1 MHIGGPVHLAEEGP
15 GQETSSTGLG
25 KGLGHIWAGSSG
37 TSEVEQSL
45 EGLGPQVGMFPCPV
59 KRNVLEGGL
68 SRGPLK
74 PEAPLSL
81 F

>member
-25 KGLGHIWAGSSG
+25 KGLRHIWARSSG

-45 EGLGPQVGMFPCPV
+45 EGLGPQVGMVPCPV
-59 KRNVLEGGL
+59 RGMSLKEGSAEDL
-68 SRGPLK
+68 
-74 PEAPLSL
+74 
-81 F
+81 